1 MQNENTFRYLYSAK
15 ENQEVLNIRKK
26 YLPQQE
32 TQLEELK
39 RLDAQVQSSGV
50 MESLCAGMGGMLIF
64 GLGMCLAM
72 EVVGHL
78 VWLGILLGLAGVV
91 GMLAAFPVH
100 RKLFNRA
107 KTKYAPRI
115 LQLTAEL
122 TGEN

>member
-26 YLPQQE
+26 YLPRQE
-32 TQLEELK
+32 TQL
-39 RLDAQVQSSGV
+39 
-50 MESLCAGMGGMLIF
+50 ESLCAGMGGMLIF